1 MDRKDQRGVVSL
13 NHQQTVYERAI
24 LVGVAT
30 AGLSRDVVE
39 EHLDELQLLAETAGA
54 ESVGRFSQ
62 SVARISP
69 KYFIGKGKAEQIV
82 QQAKAL
88 DASLIIFDDELSPT
102 QVRNYHKLAES
113 VKVIDRTALILDI
126 FTQHARTREAKTQ
139 VELARLQYMLPRL
152 TRMWTHLERQMGG
165 IGTRAGAGETQIEV
179 DRRLVRDR
187 IAKLKSEIGGI
198 EKERATQSKRR
209 GEKFRVSLVGYTNA
223 GKSTLLKA
231 LTGADVYIKDQLF
244 ATLDTTIRSLALD
257 KKREV
262 LISDSVGFIRKLP
275 HGLVASFRST
285 LREAVDS
292 DFLVIVADA
301 SAPLL
306 DEQLGTVREVI
317 ASIGAGEKDSL
328 LVLNKIDLLPVEELE
343 GLRARFGDVVFIS
356 ALDQSS
362 LGGLRAAI
370 SEIMEKSFRTAEL
383 VFEPKRGKEISSVYD
398 AVEVLER
405 WYAEDGVHLKIRGER
420 DTVGRMVSLAGNG
433 AELGSA

>member
-1 MDRKDQRGVVSL
+1 MSL
-13 NHQQTVYERAI
+13 NHQQTIYEKAV
-24 LVGVAT
+24 LVGVTT
-30 AGLSRDVVE
+30 AGLSREVVE

-54 ESVGRFSQ
+54 ESVGRFTQNVS
-62 SVARISP
+62 RISP
-69 KYFIGKGKAEQIV
+69 KYFIGKGKAQQIV

-88 DASLIIFDDELSPT
+88 AASLIIFDEELSPT
-102 QVRNYHKLAES
+102 QMRNYHKLAES

-187 IAKLKSEIGGI
+187 ISKLKTEMKRI
-198 EKERATQSKRR
+198 ERERTTQSKRR
-209 GEKFRVSLVGYTNA
+209 REKFRVSLVGYTNA
-223 GKSTLLKA
+223 GKSTMLKA

-257 KKREV
+257 KNREV
-262 LISDSVGFIRKLP
+262 LISDSVGLIRKLP

-285 LREAVDS
+285 LREAVES
-292 DFLVIVADA
+292 DLLVIVADV
-301 SAPLL
+301 SAKLL
-306 DEQLGTVREVI
+306 EEQMATVREVI

-328 LVLNKIDLLPVEELE
+328 LVLNKTDLLPSEVVE
-343 GLRARFGDVVFIS
+343 GLRARFKDAVFIS
-356 ALDQSS
+356 ALDHSS
-362 LGGLRAAI
+362 LDPLRVAI
-370 SEIMEKSFRTAEL
+370 AEVMEKSFQMAEV

-405 WYAEDGVHLKIRGER
+405 WYAEDGVHLKIMGDR
-420 DTVGRMVSLAGNG
+420 DTVGQVVSLAQDWMKLKP
-433 AELGSA
+433 A